1 MLHISVVCVTIVSIE
16 VLIMN
21 WIIFSYS
28 LPAQASSGP
37 RVTLWRRLRR
47 LGAISPTGG
56 IYILP
61 AQDMCVEAFQW
72 LAQEIKQAN
81 GQAMV
86 MSVQQLEGL
95 TDQQLIDLFRE
106 ARQEDYAELKTQV
119 TNLEQTITVEKNT
132 EKFVD
137 FREAL
142 TKLQKQYSDIRQID
156 YFDSPDGV
164 QLAAQ
169 LAKIAKT
176 LAPVVEPS
184 PQIAQVS
191 IESYR
196 DRVWGT
202 RPKPHVDRLA
212 CAWLIRRF
220 INAEATIRYAHQ
232 PIAAE
237 VTFDMSEAEFSHT
250 GNLCTFET
258 MIQAFDLDTPGLSL
272 LAEIV
277 HEIDLQDERYFHPEI
292 TGVEAILKGWL
303 QLDLPDTELEKYG
316 IALFEGLISELST
329 RS

>member
-1 MLHISVVCVTIVSIE
+1 MVSIE

-21 WIIFSYS
+21 WTIFSYS

-132 EKFVD
+132 EKFVG

-316 IALFEGLISELST
+316 IALFEGLISELAT

>member
-1 MLHISVVCVTIVSIE
+1 
-16 VLIMN
+16 MN

-106 ARQEDYAELKTQV
+106 ARQEDYAELKMQV
-119 TNLEQTITVEKNT
+119 TNLEQTITMEKNT

-176 LAPVVEPS
+176 LAPAVEPS

-232 PIAAE
+232 PIAEE
-237 VTFDMSEAEFSHT
+237 VTFDMSEAEFSHA

>member
-1 MLHISVVCVTIVSIE
+1 
-16 VLIMN
+16 MN

>member
-1 MLHISVVCVTIVSIE
+1 MLHISVVCVTIVNIE

-106 ARQEDYAELKTQV
+106 ARQEDYAELKMQV

>member
-1 MLHISVVCVTIVSIE
+1 
-16 VLIMN
+16 MN

-106 ARQEDYAELKTQV
+106 ARQEDYAELKMQV

>member
-1 MLHISVVCVTIVSIE
+1 
-16 VLIMN
+16 
-21 WIIFSYS
+21 
-28 LPAQASSGP
+28 
-37 RVTLWRRLRR
+37 
-47 LGAISPTGG
+47 
-56 IYILP
+56 
-61 AQDMCVEAFQW
+61 MCVEAFQW

-316 IALFEGLISELST
+316 IALFEGLISELAT